1 MKREEYKS
9 VAFEKG
15 QVLLNINE
23 ILSYFPRKIA
33 SEINKRI
40 NGEKVLQD
48 INLLEEIRFRSSKPV
63 ILKFTNKEDIL
74 ENVITTQEEILEI
87 VQHIC
92 NNSIYSYQNQICN
105 GYITLKGGHRVGIT
119 GSVVIADGKVTNIN
133 YISSLNFRISKQIIG
148 ASSRI
153 LKYVLNVEE
162 NSVYNTLI
170 ISPPGVGKTTMLRD
184 LIRKISNGMEQIN
197 YEGITVGL
205 VDERGE
211 IAAMYKGIPRNEVG
225 LRTDVLDNIP
235 KWIGMQMLIRS
246 MSPKV
251 IVADE
256 IGNEKDI
263 EAINYAVCSGI
274 KGIFTAHGKNI
285 EDIQLNPEIN
295 KLINNHIF
303 ERLIFLDENKKGEV
317 SKVYNLNKINAEYI
331 LA

>member
-1 MKREEYKS
+1 M
-9 VAFEKG
+9 
-15 QVLLNINE
+15 LNINE

-33 SEINKRI
+33 NEINKRI
-40 NGEKVLQD
+40 NGEKASQD
-48 INLLEEIRFRSSKPV
+48 INLLEEIRIRSSKPV
-63 ILKFTNKEDIL
+63 ILKFTNKEEIL

-92 NNSIYSYQNQICN
+92 NNSIYTYQNQICN

-170 ISPPGVGKTTMLRD
+170 VSPPGVGKTTMLRD

-211 IAAMYKGIPRNEVG
+211 IAAMYKGVPQNEVG

-235 KWIGMQMLIRS
+235 KWLGMQMLIRS
-246 MSPKV
+246 MAPKV

-256 IGNEKDI
+256 IGNQKDI
-263 EAINYAVCSGI
+263 EAINYAICSGI

>member
-1 MKREEYKS
+1 M
-9 VAFEKG
+9 
-15 QVLLNINE
+15 LNINE

-33 SEINKRI
+33 GEINKRI
-40 NGEKVLQD
+40 NGEKALQD
-48 INLLEEIRFRSSKPV
+48 INLLEEIRIRSSKPV
-63 ILKFTNKEDIL
+63 ILKFTNKEEIL
-74 ENVITTQEEILEI
+74 ENVITIQEEILEI

-92 NNSIYSYQNQICN
+92 NNSIYTYQNQICN

-162 NSVYNTLI
+162 NSIYNTLI
-170 ISPPGVGKTTMLRD
+170 VSPPGVGKTTMLRD

-211 IAAMYKGIPRNEVG
+211 IAAMYKGVPQNEVG
-225 LRTDVLDNIP
+225 LRTDILDNIP
-235 KWIGMQMLIRS
+235 KWLGMQMLIRS
-246 MSPKV
+246 MAPKV

-256 IGNEKDI
+256 IGNQKDI